1 MRHAFR
7 LLLVL
12 CLSIPAFAAPTV
24 AELMKKHTDLS
35 VGAAKSVTGFKVE
48 VGHMNIV
55 LDSGTVTPVM
65 AGDEQVGLFL
75 NGSGTFT
82 YETVDKDELT
92 LLRYN
97 AKHADVAAQIAGDK
111 ATVTE
116 KFKSVLLRGNG
127 LPVAAGD
134 PVAAPQA
141 QFTELRELF
150 AQQAFT
156 EPPEHLF
163 VLQALNAPAS
173 RVVRADINGA
183 ARPYVYLYDDVW
195 TRSETFTL
203 LRRPQS
209 RINKDGNWLYE
220 TPLSDQAIGRANRV
234 TAPRNV
240 MLTEL
245 DVTVV
250 QTEGDNATLAI
261 AETLV
266 PQGRAASALV
276 FDQYSEYYFD
286 INREPRRYHVRAVT
300 DEQGNKLS
308 YHHES
313 GRLLVGLAQPAPAGK
328 PVKLKF
334 EIDGDIL
341 YRPSGSNYWEL
352 GIEPWFPMPGF
363 NAMAFTY
370 HSLIKVKKPFTVF
383 TSGKTVRREVE
394 GDWNVLETKVDI
406 PVAYIAILA
415 GKYQFDEET
424 KNGLT
429 VRVASF
435 IVKNAEAWKSL
446 RSIAFAAAE
455 IYPRWL
461 GPFPFEEITIIERN
475 ELGWGQAPAGI
486 VFVTKEAFTP
496 KHDDANEFVEGINRR
511 VAHELAHM
519 YWGHAVKS
527 DSSEE
532 VWIQEA
538 FAEYSAA
545 LFMKEAGRPGDYTK
559 ALTHWRADAKDSTN
573 VSIIPMGNRLV
584 NQGDPYDSFVTRFK
598 LVYSKGAFLL
608 AALHR
613 ELGDEAFLTFLKSY
627 QKSFRGKY
635 GTTAHVLGLL
645 QFITKKDYAPWFEQ
659 YYYGTAMPEIPK
671 K

>member
-12 CLSIPAFAAPTV
+12 CLSVSAFAAPTV
-24 AELMKKHTDLS
+24 AELMKKHTDLT
-35 VGAAKSVTGFKVE
+35 VGASKSVTAFKVE
-48 VGHMNIV
+48 VGHMNVV

-92 LLRYN
+92 VLRYN
-97 AKHADVAAQIAGDK
+97 AKHADVSAQIAGDK
-111 ATVTE
+111 ATITE
-116 KFKSVLLRGNG
+116 KFTNVLLRGNG

-134 PVAAPQA
+134 PVVAPQA

-150 AQQAFT
+150 ARQQLA
-156 EPPEHLF
+156 EPSEHLF

-173 RVVRADINGA
+173 RLVRADINGVD
-183 ARPYVYLYDDVW
+183 RPYVYLYDDAW
-195 TRSETFTL
+195 SRNESLAL
-203 LRRPQS
+203 LRRPQY
-209 RINKDGNWLYE
+209 RVNKDANWLYT
-220 TPLSDQAIGRANRV
+220 TPLSRQVIGRANRA
-234 TAPRNV
+234 TAPANV
-240 MLTEL
+240 MLTDL
-245 DVTVV
+245 DVTLVN
-250 QTEGDNATLAI
+250 TEGPDATLTVV
-261 AETLV
+261 ETLV
-266 PQGRAASALV
+266 PQGRAASVLQ

-286 INREPRRYHVRAVT
+286 INREPRRYNVRAVT

-308 YHHES
+308 YHHAR
-313 GRLLVGLAQPAPAGK
+313 GTLLVGLAQPAQAGK
-328 PVKLKF
+328 PIKLKF
-334 EIDGDIL
+334 EIDGNIL
-341 YRPSGSNYWEL
+341 YRPEGSNYWEL
-352 GIEPWFPMPGF
+352 GIEEWFPMVRW
-363 NAMAFTY
+363 NEMRFTY
-370 HSLIKVKKPFTVF
+370 HALLKVKKPFVVF
-383 TSGKTVRREVE
+383 TSGKTVRREAE
-394 GDWNVLETKVDI
+394 GDWNVLESRLDQ
-406 PVAYIAILA
+406 PVSYIAILA

-435 IVKNAEAWKSL
+435 VVKNAQAWKSL

-455 IYPRWL
+455 IYPRFL

-475 ELGWGQAPAGI
+475 EIGWGQAPAGI
-486 VFVTKEAFTP
+486 VFITKEAFQP
-496 KHDDANEFVEGINRR
+496 KQEEANEFVEGINLR

-519 YWGHAVKS
+519 YWGNTVKGE
-527 DSSEE
+527 SSENQ
-532 VWIQEA
+532 WIEEA

-559 ALTHWRADAKDSTN
+559 SLAHWRADAKDATN
-573 VSIIPMGNRLV
+573 VSIIPMANRLF
-584 NQGDPYDSFVTRFK
+584 NPGDPLASRIFRQQLIYA
-598 LVYSKGAFLL
+598 KGAYLL

-613 ELGDEAFLTFLKSY
+613 DLGDEAFLTFLKSY

-635 GTTAHVLGLL
+635 GSTTHVLGLL
-645 QFITKKDYAPWFEQ
+645 QFLTKKDYAPWFEQ
-659 YYYGTAMPEIPK
+659 YYYGTAMPEIAK